1 MILASDPKS
10 GECAASCRECGE
22 EWYESAGA
30 VTMLDDMD
38 MLYDDLNN
46 SDLMYDDLIAEVE
59 ADLNGDNPESLN
71 GAF

>member
-22 EWYESAGA
+22 EWYESAGT

-38 MLYDDLNN
+38 MLYDE
-46 SDLMYDDLIAEVE
+46 LIEEVE
-59 ADLNGDNPESLN
+59 ATLNDDNPESLN